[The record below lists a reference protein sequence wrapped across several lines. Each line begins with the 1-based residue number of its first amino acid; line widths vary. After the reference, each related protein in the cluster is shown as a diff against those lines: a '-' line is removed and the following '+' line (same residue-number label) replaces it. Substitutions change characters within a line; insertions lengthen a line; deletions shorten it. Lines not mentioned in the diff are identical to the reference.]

1 MKLIN
6 LRLKNFKSIRDF
18 ELDTKGGNVSIF
30 ADNAVGKTTIADA
43 FSWLMFG
50 KDSQNKSDFEIKT
63 LDADGQPIH
72 NLEHEVTGSFDI
84 NSRMLILKKIY
95 KEVWTKKRGAATA
108 EHTGHTTD
116 YWIDGVPSQK
126 KEYDQMIAG
135 IASEGLFKLLTSPTY
150 FNQSLSWQ
158 ERRKILLEVCGDI
171 SDTDVIASDI
181 GLSPLPDILGARS
194 LDDHKKVITAKRTE
208 INREL
213 DKIPVRIDEANRSL
227 PEYDDTFPDTM
238 AADMSA
244 ARAAESSK
252 RAEISRLENGGEVAE
267 KRKQLSQLQTEL
279 IDLQNQQKR
288 EKAAKTDGLWA
299 DLSQIKRD
307 VEGLKN
313 NIPAKNNKITERAE
327 LVKLAEKTAEEMRA
341 EWRKIDAE
349 KFEITQE
356 TSCPA
361 CGQNLPEDQLAAAKQ
376 KALEQFNLSKATKLA
391 NIVADGKAFTA
402 RAAEIKRQ
410 IIELQAEVD
419 NEEELLKSKVKES
432 IQLQSQINAFDAV
445 EAVTPEMSD
454 LRFRVEALES
464 DITKLNTGSE
474 SGIEKAKE
482 ELADIQQQIRTVEDA
497 QGRARQHKEGQARII
512 ELTKQQK
519 ALAAEYERLE
529 HELYLCDQFVRAKVA
544 LLTDRI
550 NGKFKY
556 ARFRLFSQQI
566 NGGISECCETTI
578 NGIPYEG
585 ALNNGARVNAG
596 LDIINTLANH
606 YGFDAP
612 IFCDNAESVT
622 ELIPTEGQLIRLVV
636 SAADKKLRIVTE
648 EN

>member
-1 MKLIN
+1 MKL
-6 LRLKNFKSIRDF
+6 LSLKLKNFKGIREF
-18 ELDTKGGNVSIF
+18 ELDTKGGNMAIF
-30 ADNAVGKTTIADA
+30 GDNAVGKTTIADA
-43 FSWLMFG
+43 FSWLLFG
-50 KDSQNKSDFEIKT
+50 KNSQNKSDFEIKT
-63 LDADGQPIH
+63 LDAAGQPIH
-72 NLEHEVTGSFDI
+72 NLEHTVEGAFD
-84 NSRMLILKKIY
+84 LDGKVLVLKKIY
-95 KEVWTKKRGAATA
+95 KEVWAKKRGAATA

-116 YWIDGVPSQK
+116 YFIDGVPSQK

-158 ERRKILLEVCGDI
+158 DRRKILLEVCGDI
-171 SDTDVIASDI
+171 SDADVIASDL
-181 GLSPLPDILGARS
+181 GLSPLPDILGART
-194 LDDHKKVITAKRTE
+194 LDDHKKVVTAKRTE

-227 PEYDDTFPDTM
+227 PDVSGIFPNMM
-238 AADMSA
+238 ASDLVD

-313 NIPAKNNKITERAE
+313 NIPAKNNKITERTE

-376 KALEQFNLSKATKLA
+376 KALEQFNLSKATRLA
-391 NIVADGKAFTA
+391 NIVADGKAFTS
-402 RAAEIKRQ
+402 RADEIKRQ
-410 IIELQAEVD
+410 ITELQAEVD

-432 IQLQSQINAFDAV
+432 IQLQSQINAFDAI
-445 EAVTPEMSD
+445 EAITPEMSD
-454 LRFRVEALES
+454 LRSRVAALES
-464 DITKLNTGSE
+464 DITKLNAGSE
-474 SGIEKAKE
+474 SVIEKARE
-482 ELADIQQQIRTVEDA
+482 ELADIQQQIRTIEDA
-497 QGRARQHKEGQARII
+497 QNRARQHKEGQARII

-529 HELYLCDQFVRAKVA
+529 EELFLCDKFVRAKVA

-550 NGKFKY
+550 NAKFKF
-556 ARFRLFSQQI
+556 ARFKLFDQQV
-566 NGGISECCETTI
+566 NGGIAECCQTTI

-585 ALNNGARVNAG
+585 ALNNGAKINAG
-596 LDIINTLANH
+596 LDVINTLADH

-612 IFCDNAESVT
+612 IFVDNSESVT
-622 ELIPTEGQLIRLVV
+622 ELIPTKGQLIKLVV
-636 SAADKKLRIVTE
+636 SAADKTLRIEVA
-648 EN
+648 